1 MFKNI
6 EAFYKAN
13 HFKLIEDKSEGSLRP
28 GKSFTKDVENC
39 ISKFKTFYIENE
51 YRTINDERLTI
62 VIGDVDTNTR
72 SQNLRVMRE
81 FGFLVEIDTPEEDG
95 AKYKFTDSF
104 AEFVDSGMSPRDVV
118 FEKFRSLSS
127 LENFTMY
134 LNLLLCTLREAYVYG
149 QVMLFRDS
157 IDKFKADVPDEQKR
171 YEYRKRIHDI
181 YGYSGRDKQITDDVY
196 SPNLSYMSRAELEN
210 LGLLIMTT
218 QKIDNMNNLVLTK
231 KGYEL
236 LQHIDAN
243 LGSVPSTPV
252 MSGNEYE
259 RAAQYLRSFVSET
272 GFDIPSKKDDI
283 ESVLSE
289 FNAKFSPDTLAAL
302 PDEDI
307 LNYIF
312 YTLGDNLESL
322 CCWLEM
328 NKECRNHFGS
338 ISGGSAYKFGLFQKQ
353 KTGEWTTGSP
363 QKSQVLTEDE
373 ALELGC
379 KIRDALVTAA
389 NIVKN
394 ATLDTI
400 EDYER
405 LDDELW
411 EKVGEPYCNWGW
423 FHKYLSMV
431 CPDKL
436 SSYHSSDWQRHVLY
450 ALKIKPSEKYF
461 ARSGQLAMI
470 ENYAGWYYSEF
481 KDVLVERFGS
491 EILQFVRIGTSDDE
505 QNYASEWSQK
515 SVFGIGWRDIGPLDD
530 YVAGEGL
537 DKGAIADALKE
548 KFGYQDN
555 IASRKAGELIR
566 FYKTDSSTVAVAM
579 DGQSLLAFIDNIG
592 EYFYDPTSAMANMK
606 PGTWH
611 RNFASGEQLPVKAEG
626 KLTSCYQLTDIENVM
641 FLYDRYF
648 YGSEEIIESV
658 EELSF
663 DNPEER
669 NKRKFRSWMESQVK
683 PEGDSDA
690 GQPYT
695 ANSINQYVSNIAN
708 TSLPSHQEHSVFFTN
723 SIAEV
728 QECITVLEN
737 SDKKN
742 NTQKSAVK
750 KYLEFLTAMQEVN
763 MPLQYKTDISADY
776 ERNRIVF
783 GAPGTGKSF
792 NLKRDCETF
801 LKDTSG
807 TYERVTF
814 HPDYTYSQFVG
825 TYKPVSDGVGIRY
838 EFVPG
843 PFMRVFV
850 DAMKSARSASPQP
863 HILIIEEINRA
874 KVASVFGDV
883 FQLLDRDDDGVS
895 EYEIQTSEDI
905 RKHLAKELKC
915 DISQCQKIKIPNNM
929 FIWATMNSADQGV
942 FPMDTAFKRR
952 WHFEYLGINEGQ
964 DKIKGILSVGSTVIQ
979 AIEWN
984 VLRRAINE
992 KLAKEY
998 KVNEDKLMGP
1008 FFISKNVLKTVSE
1021 TDDTLVD
1028 PARFIEVFKSKVI
1041 MYLYEDAA
1049 KQYKHKLFS
1058 GCEDTTKYSAV
1069 CDSFDEIGIQIFGE
1083 DFVEVYYNSQKG

>member
-1 MFKNI
+1 MSEYIALRDLGEVVENTKKKISTEFTNEDTTLSSGFKSAFANAIKASGNNIQIKKTTSVITTSANQQIFLPNQWFVLAAYAVDLVTEIVRYRNITEAVLEANIDAYVSGSDNLVKKKQKAYDLLKGENNDAVIGRFEKDLLVYLQTKGVPQDQAEKDATLLIRFVSDEAWWLGGKNI
-6 EAFYKAN
+6 SRSNDFYVSPTLSVLNLVNASQSYVATITWLYINDAN
-13 HFKLIEDKSEGSLRP
+13 LAKELSAMTLVDEEKLIEDE
-28 GKSFTKDVENC
+28 
-39 ISKFKTFYIENE
+39 SK
-51 YRTINDERLTI
+51 
-62 VIGDVDTNTR
+62 
-72 SQNLRVMRE
+72 
-81 FGFLVEIDTPEEDG
+81 
-95 AKYKFTDSF
+95 
-104 AEFVDSGMSPRDVV
+104 
-118 FEKFRSLSS
+118 
-127 LENFTMY
+127 
-134 LNLLLCTLREAYVYG
+134 
-149 QVMLFRDS
+149 
-157 IDKFKADVPDEQKR
+157 
-171 YEYRKRIHDI
+171 
-181 YGYSGRDKQITDDVY
+181 
-196 SPNLSYMSRAELEN
+196 
-210 LGLLIMTT
+210 
-218 QKIDNMNNLVLTK
+218 
-231 KGYEL
+231 
-236 LQHIDAN
+236 
-243 LGSVPSTPV
+243 
-252 MSGNEYE
+252 NEYE
-259 RAAQYLRSFVSET
+259 RAARYLRSFVSET
-272 GFDIPSKKDDI
+272 GFDIPSKKADI

-289 FNAKFSPDTLAAL
+289 FNEKFSPEMLASL
-302 PDEDI
+302 SDDGV

-363 QKSQVLTEDE
+363 QKPQVLTEDE

-379 KIRDALVTAA
+379 KIRDALITAA
-389 NIVKN
+389 DIVRN

-515 SVFGIGWRDIGPLDD
+515 SVFGIGWRDIGSLDD

-548 KFGYQDN
+548 KFGYPDN

-611 RNFASGEQLPVKAEG
+611 RNFASGEQLPVKSEG

-669 NKRKFRSWMESQVK
+669 NKRKFRTWMESQVK

-708 TSLPSHQEHSVFFTN
+708 TTLPSNQEHSVFFTN
-723 SIAEV
+723 SIVEV
-728 QECITVLEN
+728 QECINVLEN

-750 KYLEFLTAMQEVN
+750 KYLEFLIEMQEVN
-763 MPLQYKTDISADY
+763 MPLQYKTEIPATY

-801 LKDTSG
+801 LKNTSG

-843 PFMRVFV
+843 PFMRVYV
-850 DAMKSARSASPQP
+850 DALKSARSASPQP

-964 DKIKGILSVGSTVIQ
+964 DKIKGSLSVGSTVIQ

>member
-1 MFKNI
+1 MNDYIALRDLGNIVENTKKKIAEEFTNDDITLSSGFKDAFANAINVSGNSIQIKKTTSVITTSAKQRIFLPNQWFILAAYAVDLINEIVRYRNITEAVLEANIDAYVSSADSLVKKKQRAYDLFKSENNDAIINKFENDLLTFLQSKGISQEQAEKDVALLIRFVSDETWWLGGKNI
-6 EAFYKAN
+6 SRSNDFYVSPTLSVLNLVNASQSYVATITWLYITDEALAKE
-13 HFKLIEDKSEGSLRP
+13 LETMIQTSDETIIEDEP
-28 GKSFTKDVENC
+28 
-39 ISKFKTFYIENE
+39 
-51 YRTINDERLTI
+51 
-62 VIGDVDTNTR
+62 
-72 SQNLRVMRE
+72 Q
-81 FGFLVEIDTPEEDG
+81 
-95 AKYKFTDSF
+95 
-104 AEFVDSGMSPRDVV
+104 
-118 FEKFRSLSS
+118 
-127 LENFTMY
+127 
-134 LNLLLCTLREAYVYG
+134 
-149 QVMLFRDS
+149 
-157 IDKFKADVPDEQKR
+157 
-171 YEYRKRIHDI
+171 
-181 YGYSGRDKQITDDVY
+181 
-196 SPNLSYMSRAELEN
+196 
-210 LGLLIMTT
+210 
-218 QKIDNMNNLVLTK
+218 
-231 KGYEL
+231 
-236 LQHIDAN
+236 
-243 LGSVPSTPV
+243 
-252 MSGNEYE
+252 NEYE
-259 RAAQYLRSFVSET
+259 RAANYLRSFVSET
-272 GFDIPSKKDDI
+272 GYDIPSKKDDI
-283 ESVLSE
+283 EAVLSE
-289 FNAKFSPDTLAAL
+289 FNTKFSPSVLAAL
-302 PDEDI
+302 PDDEV

-312 YTLGDNLESL
+312 YTHGDNLESL
-322 CCWLEM
+322 CYWLEM

-363 QKSQVLTEDE
+363 QKSQVITEDE

-379 KIRDALVTAA
+379 KIRDALVMAA

-400 EDYER
+400 EDYEQ
-405 LDDELW
+405 LDAELW
-411 EKVGEPYCNWGW
+411 EKIGEPYCNLGW

-481 KDVLVERFGS
+481 KDVLVERFGG
-491 EILQFVRIGTSDDE
+491 EILQFVRIGTSDNE
-505 QNYASEWSQK
+505 QNYAFEWSQK
-515 SVFGIGWRDIGPLDD
+515 SVFGIGWRDIGSLDD

-548 KFGYQDN
+548 KFGYPDN

-592 EYFYDPTSAMANMK
+592 DYFYDPTSAMANMK

-626 KLTSCYQLTDIENVM
+626 KLTSCYQLTDIDNVM

-658 EELSF
+658 DELSF

-669 NKRKFRSWMESQVK
+669 NKRNFRAWMETQVK

-695 ANSINQYVSNIAN
+695 ANSINQYVSNISN
-708 TSLPSHQEHSVFFTN
+708 TILPSHQEHSVFFTN

-742 NTQKSAVK
+742 NTQKSSVK
-750 KYLEFLTAMQEVN
+750 KYLEFLTEMQEVN
-763 MPLQYKTDISADY
+763 MPLQYKTDLPADY

-792 NLKRDCETF
+792 NLKRDCEAF

-843 PFMRVFV
+843 PFMRVYV

-964 DKIKGILSVGSTVIQ
+964 DKIKGSLSFGSAAIQ